1 MRKILILSIGFA
13 LSLSMQAKDYHL
25 TADTIT
31 AIHKVLAD
39 GMLRPLK
46 PTYLKGALAASPWT
60 DNWFVQ
66 AAGGTTV
73 FLGTP
78 LGCNDLFGRM
88 KPALSVSLG
97 KWFTPSVGGRLN
109 YGGMQ
114 FNDCNNSSQ
123 DYRYMRADFL
133 WNVLGNL
140 YKDDVHTLARWSVIP
155 YVGVGMLHNKD
166 NGHKPFAMSYGIQ
179 GQYHLSRRIALT
191 AEVGNM
197 TTMQDFDGYGKA
209 HRLGDHLLS
218 ASLGL
223 SVRIGKT
230 AWKRVIDARPYIA
243 QNEWLS
249 AYAASLS
256 DKNYLYHAQ
265 HDRDRQT
272 LEQLRKILAIEGL
285 LDKYS
290 HLFFD
295 DAASSATNDYPRN
308 DYSGL
313 NSLRARM
320 RDKNGN
326 RRSSE
331 SHQARLNGR
340 VASEEGEANDQ
351 KAKVIESASCTEE
364 CGNNSEE
371 TDNGYLSLMLSGKAC
386 IGAPI
391 YFFFELGTDRLLNKS
406 QLVNLDEV
414 ARIANKYGLKVKVI
428 GAADSATGSEAIND
442 TLSRSR
448 ADYIASELLTRGMEN
463 GTVTKGYAGGIDDYS
478 PNEANRHT
486 RIMLHL

>member
-1 MRKILILSIGFA
+1 MYRQLTLACA
-13 LSLSMQAKDYHL
+13 LCLGATSQATEMNKL
-25 TADTIT
+25 TDSVRVTRVST
-31 AIHKVLAD
+31 SEL
-39 GMLRPLK
+39 MLQPIE
-46 PTYLKGALAASPWT
+46 PTYLAGVTETSPWKGH
-60 DNWFVQ
+60 WFLS
-66 AAGGTTV
+66 AGTGVNV
-73 FLGTP
+73 FAGNP
-78 LGCNDLFGRM
+78 LGCGDMFDRM
-88 KPALSVSLG
+88 RPAYTFSVG

-123 DYRYMRADFL
+123 DYQYLRADFM

-155 YVGVGMLHNKD
+155 YVGVGMLHNKV
-166 NGHKPFAMSYGIQ
+166 NAHKPFAISYGIQ
-179 GQYHLSRRIALT
+179 GQYHLSPRIAVT
-191 AEVGNM
+191 AEIGNM

-230 AWKRVIDARPYIA
+230 GWKRVIDARPYIA

-249 AYAASLS
+249 AYASSLS
-256 DKNYLYHAQ
+256 DSNSRYHAQ
-265 HDRDRQT
+265 HDRDCQT

-285 LDKYS
+285 LDKYG
-290 HLFFD
+290 HLFSD
-295 DAASSATNDYPRN
+295 DAASSVTNGYPRN

-320 RDKNGN
+320 RDKYGNG
-326 RRSSE
+326 
-331 SHQARLNGR
+331 
-340 VASEEGEANDQ
+340 Q
-351 KAKVIESASCTEE
+351 KTKVMESASCTEE
-364 CGNNSEE
+364 YGNAEGE
-371 TDNGYLSLMLSGKAC
+371 PEDDYLSLIHSGKAC

-391 YFFFELGTDRLLNKS
+391 YFFFELGTDRLLNRS

-414 ARIANKYGLKVKVI
+414 ARIAKKYGLKVKVI

-442 TLSRSR
+442 NLSRSR
-448 ADYIASELLTRGMEN
+448 ARFIAEELMKRGMEN
-463 GTVTKGYAGGIDDYS
+463 GTISQIFDGGIDDYS

-486 RIMLHL
+486 RILLYL

>member
-1 MRKILILSIGFA
+1 MYRQLTLACA
-13 LSLSMQAKDYHL
+13 LCLGATSQATEVNKL
-25 TADTIT
+25 TDSVRVTRVST
-31 AIHKVLAD
+31 SEL
-39 GMLRPLK
+39 MLQPIE
-46 PTYLKGALAASPWT
+46 PTYLAGVTETSPWKGH
-60 DNWFVQ
+60 WFLS
-66 AAGGTTV
+66 AGTGVNV
-73 FLGTP
+73 FAGNP
-78 LGCNDLFGRM
+78 LGCGDMFDRM
-88 KPALSVSLG
+88 RPAYTFSVG

-123 DYRYMRADFL
+123 DYQYLRADFM

-155 YVGVGMLHNKD
+155 YVGVGMLHNKV
-166 NGHKPFAMSYGIQ
+166 NAHKPFAISYGIQ
-179 GQYHLSRRIALT
+179 GQYHLSPRIAVT
-191 AEVGNM
+191 AEIGNM

-230 AWKRVIDARPYIA
+230 GWKRVIDARPYIA

-249 AYAASLS
+249 AYASSLS
-256 DKNYLYHAQ
+256 DSNSRYLAQ
-265 HDRDRQT
+265 HDRDCQT

-285 LDKYS
+285 LDKYG
-290 HLFFD
+290 HLFSD
-295 DAASSATNDYPRN
+295 DAASSVTNGYPRN

-320 RDKNGN
+320 RDKYGNG
-326 RRSSE
+326 
-331 SHQARLNGR
+331 
-340 VASEEGEANDQ
+340 Q
-351 KAKVIESASCTEE
+351 KTKVMESASCTEE
-364 CGNNSEE
+364 YGNAEGE
-371 TDNGYLSLMLSGKAC
+371 PEDDYLSLIHSGKAC

-391 YFFFELGTDRLLNKS
+391 YFFFELGTDRLLNRS

-414 ARIANKYGLKVKVI
+414 ARIAKKYGLKVKVI

-442 TLSRSR
+442 NLSRSR
-448 ADYIASELLTRGMEN
+448 ARFIAEELMKRGMEN
-463 GTVTKGYAGGIDDYS
+463 GTISQIFDGGIDDYS

-486 RIMLHL
+486 RILLYL